1 MQLLQKMIIENQFE
15 TYYLIHISKFFT
27 SSFIKCSRHV
37 KYSIQNAQILAF
49 TWNYLAFGS
58 NVQSCT
64 LWQIINDLLILLV
77 TNIII
82 ILSLDNCFVYQALS
96 IVCSTDYFEFS
107 AKKSFCLLRYLDFSC
122 QMSCHTI
129 RCWLAH
135 IWQKWASIIYTYNKC
150 HTGKMLCLYYC
161 LVIITVNTI
170 WAPLCTCTSSK
181 QSQNLKSNTSI

>member
-107 AKKSFCLLRYLDFSC
+107 AKKKAFVFYAIWILAAKWVAIPLDVGWHTFGKSEH
-122 QMSCHTI
+122 QLFIHTI
-129 RCWLAH
+129 NATLGKCCVC
-135 IWQKWASIIYTYNKC
+135 II
-150 HTGKMLCLYYC
+150 
-161 LVIITVNTI
+161 V
-170 WAPLCTCTSSK
+170 
-181 QSQNLKSNTSI
+181 

>member
-1 MQLLQKMIIENQFE
+1 MQLLQKMIIEN
-15 TYYLIHISKFFT
+15 
-27 SSFIKCSRHV
+27 
-37 KYSIQNAQILAF
+37 QNAQILAF

-181 QSQNLKSNTSI
+181 QSQNLNLTPRSTSIIRLITCFSYILMILLDC

>member
-82 ILSLDNCFVYQALS
+82 ILSLDNCFVYQAPLQYRLFYA
-96 IVCSTDYFEFS
+96 IWILA
-107 AKKSFCLLRYLDFSC
+107 AKWVAIPLDVGWHTFGKSEHQLFI
-122 QMSCHTI
+122 HTI
-129 RCWLAH
+129 NATLGKCCVC
-135 IWQKWASIIYTYNKC
+135 II
-150 HTGKMLCLYYC
+150 
-161 LVIITVNTI
+161 V
-170 WAPLCTCTSSK
+170 
-181 QSQNLKSNTSI
+181 